1 MQKIS
6 ILGNIPETALAKTNP
21 VYRYYIPAIDEHIWV
36 CRDCRLKYWES
47 ILRKKW
53 RLVDRK
59 SEGMHH
65 CMACSEEDNQ
75 SPAAAQEQAEMTM
88 MRQEDLPHFS
98 EKAL

>member
-1 MQKIS
+1 MQKLTY
-6 ILGNIPETALAKTNP
+6 LGNIPETVLAKTNP

-59 SEGMHH
+59 SEGEHY
-65 CMACSEEDNQ
+65 CMACSEEKNQ
-75 SPAAAQEQAEMTM
+75 SPAADQTQAEMPVM
-88 MRQEDLPHFS
+88 LQEDPLS
-98 EKAL
+98 VSAKAL